1 VLNGPLVSKK
11 EKTNSSIMC
20 NFYAAIMQT
29 YSQWNASRRSSSG
42 RPSVG
47 GIIGR
52 TSRPPSEVGSIRS
65 TMSTGSVEARLNN
78 VETQLAS
85 LLQASQQQAALL
97 ERQSQLLERLL
108 TTTEPSKT
116 T

>member
-1 VLNGPLVSKK
+1 
-11 EKTNSSIMC
+11 
-20 NFYAAIMQT
+20 
-29 YSQWNASRRSSSG
+29 
-42 RPSVG
+42 
-47 GIIGR
+47 
-52 TSRPPSEVGSIRS
+52 
-65 TMSTGSVEARLNN
+65 MSTGSVEARLNN

-108 TTTEPSKT
+108 TTTEPRKT